1 MLSPT
6 SCPPGYTLR
15 KAHMRKPRGR
25 HTVRRHGRL
34 QFVSSSDAPVRIS
47 ASCIKTR
54 KRVDKPVAATSD
66 ILRKEPLI
74 QYGYQWRMPDAK
86 RRAALQRAIK
96 VLGVAVVYQ
105 KLVGITALMKRHASK
120 SRKIRDMYIRFKMD
134 REWMH
139 TQASL

>member
-15 KAHMRKPRGR
+15 KAHTRKPRGR
-25 HTVRRHGRL
+25 HTVRRHGKL
-34 QFVSSSDAPVRIS
+34 QLVSSSDAPVRIS

-54 KRVDKPVAATSD
+54 KRADKPSATSD

-96 VLGVAVVYQ
+96 ILGASAVYQ

-120 SRKIRDMYIRFKMD
+120 SHKIRDMYVRFKMD
-134 REWMH
+134 REWMR
-139 TQASL
+139 TQPAH